1 MLEKIMDDEDPVAA
15 QVAKLKALAE
25 KNNRGKPEDTDT
37 AADDCQ

>member
-25 KNNRGKPEDTDT
+25 KNNRGRTGH
-37 AADDCQ
+37 DDEQTENE